1 MPKLKS
7 NLTDIDGFT
16 GKPVKRI
23 VDKRCRAKLD
33 TAQDVRREM
42 AKLYRE
48 TRSGLLDSSEASK
61 LTWILASIK
70 SVIES
75 ADMEQRLNR
84 LEQDNVD

>member
-7 NLTDIDGFT
+7 NLTVIDGFT